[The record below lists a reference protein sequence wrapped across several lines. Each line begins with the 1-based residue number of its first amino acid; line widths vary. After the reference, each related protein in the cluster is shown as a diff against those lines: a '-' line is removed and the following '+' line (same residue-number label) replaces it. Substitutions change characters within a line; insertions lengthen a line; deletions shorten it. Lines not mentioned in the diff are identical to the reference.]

1 MSLNRLVTRAATLD
15 GRGVSSYRK
24 QGVSK
29 RRVRERWKPQVS
41 LEERTSAITES
52 LTDSPILSLLTYVQ
66 PPSNPWSCLNCKT
79 KDMWQSC
86 GKKQPLHQES
96 EVLQM
101 QMQPEQQLR
110 CEYLLLKVYQCSES
124 TAFASKPHYGT
135 QPCQG
140 TQGPVLDEI
149 KKKLRSQV
157 YSHVG
162 GFVQDMRLIFQNLKA
177 FCSDGV
183 FLSELEAKFEKNF
196 QCIFAVQET
205 GQSMS

>member
-1 MSLNRLVTRAATLD
+1 MRLHRSLGMSLNRLVTRAATLD

-24 QGVSK
+24 QRVSK

-66 PPSNPWSCLNCKT
+66 PPSDPWSCLNCRT

-101 QMQPEQQLR
+101 QMKPEEQLVSGAR
-110 CEYLLLKVYQCSES
+110 SLRPLLAGHRAGAQSDSRLNLCLKVNHRPSLGFHPTTSHQSVVFKGDPHSMCAPKSPQAWKLCS
-124 TAFASKPHYGT
+124 AWA
-135 QPCQG
+135 C
-140 TQGPVLDEI
+140 
-149 KKKLRSQV
+149 R
-157 YSHVG
+157 
-162 GFVQDMRLIFQNLKA
+162 
-177 FCSDGV
+177 
-183 FLSELEAKFEKNF
+183 
-196 QCIFAVQET
+196 
-205 GQSMS
+205 